1 MRVRRQT
8 GYTPSHVA
16 GFKDIGNNSID
27 KREIICEFF
36 RCGKTPIEI
45 VQNNA
50 LDAEPPIASFVKS
63 MLIGGGPVNA
73 DALPMKLMM
82 HRWTFPLLAFVML
95 GCNQWPPTM
104 MDAPSNVPADRK
116 EIDPW
121 TSSLLDVDVPT
132 AYRLVGER
140 LKSDDPKLAPLVK
153 RMAGFVPIQVAF
165 ASERGHVRCVR
176 QYMDAKSN
184 MPQYDAIYIA
194 RPPAKE
200 IIQKRLEFFDESLR
214 STMSEFLERFAGS
227 GEEIE
232 MAGQF
237 AYDHW
242 PTAKEFGYAEESSLG
257 DWKEATLLYHA
268 MNGDAVFIKP
278 NGATAWR
285 VLETDETIP
294 LATTFPEF
302 IELYA
307 DFRGTHEVFDSWAYR
322 KFKEGR
328 TKP

>member
-1 MRVRRQT
+1 M
-8 GYTPSHVA
+8 
-16 GFKDIGNNSID
+16 N
-27 KREIICEFF
+27 
-36 RCGKTPIEI
+36 
-45 VQNNA
+45 
-50 LDAEPPIASFVKS
+50 
-63 MLIGGGPVNA
+63 
-73 DALPMKLMM
+73 LMM
-82 HRWTFPLLAFVML
+82 NRWTLLLTAVVML
-95 GCNQWPPTM
+95 GCNQWPPQSM
-104 MDAPSNVPADRK
+104 YAPSNVPADRE

-121 TSSLLDVDVPT
+121 TSALLDVDVPT
-132 AYRLVGER
+132 ATRLLGER
-140 LKSDDPKLAPLVK
+140 LKSDDPKLSPLVK
-153 RMAGFVPIQVAF
+153 RMAEFIPVQVAF
-165 ASERGHVRCVR
+165 ASGRGHVRCVR
-176 QYMDAKSN
+176 QYVDAKSN
-184 MPQYDAIYIA
+184 NPQYDAIYIA

-200 IIQKRLEFFDESLR
+200 LVMTRIEFFDDSLR
-214 STMSEFLERFAGS
+214 TTMSEFLERFAGS

-242 PTAKEFGYAEESSLG
+242 PTAEEFGYAEESSLG

-294 LATTFPEF
+294 LATTFTEF

-322 KFKEGR
+322 EFKEGR
-328 TKP
+328 TKR

>member
-1 MRVRRQT
+1 MDI
-8 GYTPSHVA
+8 SAASICHV
-16 GFKDIGNNSID
+16 
-27 KREIICEFF
+27 
-36 RCGKTPIEI
+36 
-45 VQNNA
+45 
-50 LDAEPPIASFVKS
+50 
-63 MLIGGGPVNA
+63 
-73 DALPMKLMM
+73 
-82 HRWTFPLLAFVML
+82 

-184 MPQYDAIYIA
+184 MLQYDAIYIA

-285 VLETDETIP
+285 YWKLTRP
-294 LATTFPEF
+294 FHSQRPFPN
-302 IELYA
+302 LSNCM
-307 DFRGTHEVFDSWAYR
+307 RTSVV
-322 KFKEGR
+322 R
-328 TKP
+328 TKPLILGLIANSKKAEPSHEPRSPIARLVTSIPTSATGLWPPFCRGDV